1 MKTLALGTTLA
12 LALVASA
19 SAAAPEAAPPRYGQL
34 VAGSPTQ
41 IPMKKTPAAI
51 GGREKAPGIF
61 PQKSDQSYGPN
72 IQATEVAELP
82 ATDLPAEGAPERTQL
97 RTCFSETY
105 HRDLETLRQQAGEGL
120 DWIDAATLSP
130 SLTLYKK
137 TSDMPNGGV
146 TAIHSERFEEGDEG
160 PALAGR
166 EKRGPRLE
174 MTDAWVDPVTRGAR
188 VIAQKSMPLS
198 LVAKSSF
205 GVRVYASRD
214 DAAATKKVQFVLVPD
229 DRNRAVTTQLFG
241 VRNASDG
248 GMVQSG
254 CGHLRI
260 GMPIDDEGSTAR
272 LRTTVLI
279 EEAPAAEK
287 GGADEVVAVPR
298 FKGRFGKRRMRT
310 APPQVRESK
319 VRDLVTQVSLSRTS
333 RDPEPVISVSFGW
346 DGREST
352 AQHF

>member
-1 MKTLALGTTLA
+1 MKTIALGTTLA

-19 SAAAPEAAPPRYGQL
+19 SAAAPDAAPPRYGQL

-41 IPMKKTPAAI
+41 IPLKKEPAAI

-61 PQKSDQSYGPN
+61 PEKSDQGYGPN
-72 IQATEVAELP
+72 IRATEIAELP
-82 ATDLPAEGAPERTQL
+82 ATDLPAEGSPERAQL
-97 RTCFSETY
+97 RTCFTETY
-105 HRDLETLRQQAGEGL
+105 HRDVETLRHQAGEGL
-120 DWIDAATLSP
+120 DWIDAAALSP
-130 SLTLYKK
+130 SVTLYEK
-137 TSDMPNGGV
+137 TADMPSGGV
-146 TAIHSERFEEGDEG
+146 TAIHSERFEEDG
-160 PALAGR
+160 
-166 EKRGPRLE
+166 KGPRLE

-188 VIAQKSMPLS
+188 VIARKSMALS

-241 VRNASDG
+241 VRNTANG

-260 GMPIDDEGSTAR
+260 GMPIDDDGSTAR

-279 EEAPAAEK
+279 EDVPVEKPTEEVAAP
-287 GGADEVVAVPR
+287 VR
-298 FKGRFGKRRMRT
+298 FKGRFPKRHARV
-310 APPQVRESK
+310 ASPQVRESR
-319 VRDLVTQVSLSRTS
+319 VRDLVTQVSVSRTS

-352 AQHF
+352 VSHL

>member
-1 MKTLALGTTLA
+1 MKTIALGTALA

-41 IPMKKTPAAI
+41 IPTKKEPAAVA
-51 GGREKAPGIF
+51 GREKAPGIF

-72 IQATEVAELP
+72 IQATEIAELP
-82 ATDLPAEGAPERTQL
+82 ATDLPAEGTPERTQL
-97 RTCFSETY
+97 RTCFSENY
-105 HRDLETLRQQAGEGL
+105 HRDVETMRQQAGEGL

-130 SLTLYKK
+130 SVTLYKK
-137 TSDMPNGGV
+137 TADMPNGGV
-146 TAIHSERFEEGDEG
+146 TAIHSERFEEDG
-160 PALAGR
+160 
-166 EKRGPRLE
+166 KGPRLE

-188 VIAQKSMPLS
+188 IIAQKTMPLS

-205 GVRVYASRD
+205 GVRIYASRD
-214 DAAATKKVQFVLVPD
+214 DAGATKKVQFVLVPD
-229 DRNRAVTTQLFG
+229 EKNRAVTTQLFG
-241 VRNASDG
+241 VRNTSNG

-260 GMPIDDEGSTAR
+260 GMPIDEDGSTAR

-279 EEAPAAEK
+279 EEAPPAAQPAEEI
-287 GGADEVVAVPR
+287 AAPVR
-298 FKGRFGKRRMRT
+298 FKGRFAKRRARVV
-310 APPQVRESK
+310 AAPQVRESK
-319 VRDLVTQVSLSRTS
+319 VRDLVTQVSVSRTS

-346 DGREST
+346 DGRETT
-352 AQHF
+352 AQHL